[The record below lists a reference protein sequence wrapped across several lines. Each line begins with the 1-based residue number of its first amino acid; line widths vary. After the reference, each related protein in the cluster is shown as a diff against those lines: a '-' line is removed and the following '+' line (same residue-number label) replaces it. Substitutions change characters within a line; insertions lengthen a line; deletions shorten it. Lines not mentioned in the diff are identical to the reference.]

1 MQTVSLGEPLLALRT
16 VLAARALRRSLLA
29 FLLFNTAEWAVWVAA
44 LVYAYDYGGT
54 NAAAAAALLQLLPAA
69 VIAPLAASLGD
80 RAPRQRVLGWT
91 YAAQAAAM
99 ALTVLLFVAD
109 APPLLVFGGVVLV
122 SVSLGL
128 TRPVYLAS
136 LPSFAATPSQLT
148 AANSVSTMVESLA
161 VITGPAVAAAVME
174 VAGPAHIF
182 GMFALGQLMS
192 WLLVCRSASDQP
204 IAVLES
210 RTRFR
215 PSDWMTVV
223 AVLRAQ
229 SESILLLGYLGVAY
243 LLVGMA
249 DVLAVVLAFEI
260 LTLGPSGPGVLISA
274 MGVGGIVGAALSIL
288 LAGRR
293 RLGPALAVALLIAGV
308 PFALAGLANHL
319 MAALALLATAG
330 IGKSF
335 LDVAARTLLQRT
347 VDPDVMSRVFGMQ
360 EGLMLLALA
369 AGALVVPVLVSL
381 LGPRGAFVAAGLLLP
396 LVGALTWHRLRLID
410 AEAPPPPRS
419 LVLLRRVP
427 MFSYL
432 PAHLLEQVAGRMVA
446 EQYASGTAVIRQG
459 DRGDRFYIVES
470 GEFDV
475 TVDGRP
481 RPALGPGDSFG
492 EIALMR
498 DLPRTASVIAATDV
512 RLWSLDRDTF
522 LSTITGSRRAEAA
535 AARVADM
542 RLAATDPT
550 AADSARKATTP
561 AARD

>member
-1 MQTVSLGEPLLALRT
+1 MQALSLREPLLALRT

-69 VIAPLAASLGD
+69 AIAPLAASLGD
-80 RAPRQRVLGWT
+80 RLPRQRVLGWT
-91 YAAQAAAM
+91 YSAQAVAM
-99 ALTVLLFVAD
+99 ALTVLLFVVD
-109 APPLLVFGGVVLV
+109 APPLLIFGGVVLV
-122 SVSLGL
+122 SVSFGL
-128 TRPVYLAS
+128 SRPVYLAS

-161 VITGPAVAAAVME
+161 VLTGPAVAAAMME
-174 VAGPAHIF
+174 LAGPAHVF
-182 GMFALGQLMS
+182 GMFALGQVLS
-192 WLLVCRSASDQP
+192 WLLVRRSAGAQP
-204 IAVLES
+204 DAVLAS
-210 RTRFR
+210 RTRSR
-215 PSDWMTVV
+215 PSDWMAAV
-223 AVLRAQ
+223 AVLRTQ
-229 SESILLLGYLGVAY
+229 SETSLLLGYLGVAY

-249 DVLAVVLAFEI
+249 DILAVVLAFEI
-260 LTLGPSGPGVLISA
+260 LSLGPSGPGVLISA
-274 MGVGGIVGAALSIL
+274 MGLGGIIGAAASIL

-293 RLGPALAVALLIAGV
+293 RLGLALAGALLVAGV
-308 PFALAGLANHL
+308 PFALAGLASHL
-319 MAALALLATAG
+319 IAAMALLAAAG
-330 IGKSF
+330 IGKSL

-347 VDPDVMSRVFGMQ
+347 VEQDVLSRVFGLQ

-369 AGALVVPVLVSL
+369 AGALFVPVLVSL

-396 LVGALTWHRLRLID
+396 LVGALTWRRLRSID
-410 AEAPPPPRS
+410 AEAQPPPRS

-432 PAHLLEQVAGRMVA
+432 PANVLEQVAGLMLP
-446 EQYASGTAVIRQG
+446 EDYAAGTTVIRQG
-459 DRGDRFYIVES
+459 DHGQRFYIVES
-470 GEFDV
+470 GAVDV

-498 DLPRTASVIAATDV
+498 DLPRTASVMAATDV

-522 LSTITGSRRAEAA
+522 IATITGSRRAEAA
-535 AARVADM
+535 AARVADT
-542 RLAATDPT
+542 RLAATDGT
-550 AADSARKATTP
+550 AADTD
-561 AARD
+561 RDRRR

>member
-1 MQTVSLGEPLLALRT
+1 MQALSLREPLLALRT

-69 VIAPLAASLGD
+69 AIAPLAASLGD
-80 RAPRQRVLGWT
+80 RLPRQRVLGWT
-91 YAAQAAAM
+91 YSAQAVAM
-99 ALTVLLFVAD
+99 ALTVLLFVVD
-109 APPLLVFGGVVLV
+109 APPLLIFGGVVLV
-122 SVSLGL
+122 SVSFGL
-128 TRPVYLAS
+128 SRPVYLAS

-161 VITGPAVAAAVME
+161 VLTGPAVAAAMME
-174 VAGPAHIF
+174 LAGPAHVF
-182 GMFALGQLMS
+182 GMFALGQVLS
-192 WLLVCRSASDQP
+192 WLLVRRSAGAQP
-204 IAVLES
+204 DAVLAS
-210 RTRFR
+210 RTRSR
-215 PSDWMTVV
+215 PSDWMAAV
-223 AVLRAQ
+223 AVLRTQ
-229 SESILLLGYLGVAY
+229 SETSLLLGYLGVAY

-249 DVLAVVLAFEI
+249 DILAVVLAFEI
-260 LTLGPSGPGVLISA
+260 LSLGPSGPGVLISA
-274 MGVGGIVGAALSIL
+274 MGLGGIIGAAASIL

-293 RLGPALAVALLIAGV
+293 RLGLALAGALLVAGV
-308 PFALAGLANHL
+308 PFALAGLASHL
-319 MAALALLATAG
+319 IAAMALLAAAG
-330 IGKSF
+330 IGKSL

-347 VDPDVMSRVFGMQ
+347 VEQDVLSRVFGLQ

-369 AGALVVPVLVSL
+369 AGALFVPVLVSL

-396 LVGALTWHRLRLID
+396 LVGALTWRRLRSID
-410 AEAPPPPRS
+410 AEAQPPPRS

-432 PAHLLEQVAGRMVA
+432 PANVLEQVAGLMHPEDFA
-446 EQYASGTAVIRQG
+446 AGTTVIRQG
-459 DRGDRFYIVES
+459 DHGQRFYIVES
-470 GEFDV
+470 GAVDV

-498 DLPRTASVIAATDV
+498 DLPRTASVMAATDV

-522 LSTITGSRRAEAA
+522 IATITGSRRAEAA
-535 AARVADM
+535 AARVADT
-542 RLAATDPT
+542 RLAATDGT
-550 AADSARKATTP
+550 AADTD
-561 AARD
+561 RDRRR